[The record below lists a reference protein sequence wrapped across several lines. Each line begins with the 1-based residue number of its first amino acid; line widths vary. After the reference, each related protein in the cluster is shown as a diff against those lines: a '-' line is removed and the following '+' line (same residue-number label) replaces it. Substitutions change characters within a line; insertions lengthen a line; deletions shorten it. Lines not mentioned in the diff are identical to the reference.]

1 MNIERIS
8 RKQFVVMWIG
18 LDRLSNASFGSCN
31 GITWLVKLEYSSRRT
46 EENSDQVDTAVL
58 ALPVRTL
65 YMSIDFIELNVH
77 MSSTGIR

>member
-31 GITWLVKLEYSSRRT
+31 GITRLVKLEYSSRRT